1 MIIRI
6 MKTYSEFFFA
16 IIFILTIFTINLSIE
31 YSKYQELVD
40 EEIYE
45 TKVQVLNIYEKDK
58 FYVLKLKANNFQFF
72 TNIDK
77 LDNIRQLD
85 DINIAFITTKI
96 NFFTYLKGFYT
107 KLVFYEELEQKQ
119 SNYKTLI
126 KISDSQHYN
135 EVIKDLFSALFF
147 AKPVSKELR
156 DICAAYGISHLIALS
171 GFHLG
176 VLSFLIYWFLYYPY
190 SFFHTRYF
198 PYRNK
203 KYDLLLVVLAVLFV
217 YLVFTNMIASLLRAF
232 IMMCLGI
239 YLLRQ
244 NIKLFS
250 FINLFFVLLIIIA
263 LFPKYIFSL
272 SLWFSLFGV
281 FYIFLFIQYFKD
293 IKSRI
298 FQVLFFN
305 FWIYFAMN
313 PVVHY
318 FFHTTSY
325 EQLYSPILTLL
336 FTIFYPFELV
346 AHLLNYGYILD
357 EYLNIFLSHKFVI
370 YETSTSLLFFI
381 VYLIIS
387 FLSIF
392 NKKAFYIL
400 NILLTIFLLN
410 SLFSIYLYKLQL
422 NIHLTNN

>member
-6 MKTYSEFFFA
+6 IKTYNNF
-16 IIFILTIFTINLSIE
+16 FILLFLLFLIFLTNLSIE
-31 YSKYQELVD
+31 YSKYQELVN

-45 TKVQVLNIYEKDK
+45 TKAQVLNIYEKDK

-77 LDNIRQLD
+77 LDNLRQLD

-107 KLVFYEELEQKQ
+107 KLVFYEEIEQKQ

-176 VLSFLIYWFLYYPY
+176 VLSFLVYWFFYYPY

-203 KYDLLLVVLAVLFV
+203 KYDLLLVVLSVLFV

-232 IMMCLGI
+232 IMMCLGV

-250 FINLFFVLLIIIA
+250 FINLFLVFLIIIA

-293 IKSRI
+293 IKSKI

-392 NKKAFYIL
+392 NKNAFYIL
-400 NILLTIFLLN
+400 NVLLTIFLFKLFILN
-410 SLFSIYLYKLQL
+410 LFV
-422 NIHLTNN
+422 

>member
-6 MKTYSEFFFA
+6 MKTYNEFFLS
-16 IIFILTIFTINLSIE
+16 IIFILMIFTINLSIE

-40 EEIYE
+40 EEVYE
-45 TKVQVLNIYEKDK
+45 TKAQVLNIYEKDN

-72 TNIDK
+72 TNLDK
-77 LDNIRQLD
+77 LDNIKQLH
-85 DINIAFITTKI
+85 DINIAFITTRI

-107 KLVFYEELEQKQ
+107 KLVFYEELEHKQ

-135 EVIKDLFSALFF
+135 EVINDLFSALFF
-147 AKPVSKELR
+147 SKPVSKELR
-156 DICAAYGISHLIALS
+156 DICASYGISHLIALS

-203 KYDLLLVVLAVLFV
+203 KYDLLLVVLSVLFV
-217 YLVFTNMIASLLRAF
+217 YLVFTNMVASLLRAF

-250 FINLFFVLLIIIA
+250 FINLFFVFLIIIA

-313 PVVHY
+313 PIVHF

-346 AHLLNYGYILD
+346 AHLLNYGYVLD

-400 NILLTIFLLN
+400 NILLTIFLFKLFILN
-410 SLFSIYLYKLQL
+410 LFV
-422 NIHLTNN
+422 